1 MSRFT
6 RGVTNPA
13 TGRPIGVET
22 ALISPTVQVE
32 MADASVAE
40 VSATWDEELLVS
52 PFRPQGI
59 PTGQAIAPGRYQCI
73 NYVASCDAQV
83 ARRIVPGVQLRGGEF
98 YNGSRTGCSV
108 GGRVRISEK
117 LATSLTYSRDAI
129 TLPATRFT
137 TGLTV
142 ARIDASF
149 STRMFLSAFIQY
161 NSVTR
166 QLASNIRYQFIHR
179 PLSDL
184 FLVYNDTHVIDI
196 SRPTALQLPARAL
209 TLKCTHLF
217 SF

>member
-1 MSRFT
+1 MKPNTIILGFSDAEDLRKDDF
-6 RGVTNPA
+6 
-13 TGRPIGVET
+13 ED
-22 ALISPTVQVE
+22 PTSDFV
-32 MADASVAE
+32 
-40 VSATWDEELLVS
+40 
-52 PFRPQGI
+52 
-59 PTGQAIAPGRYQCI
+59 
-73 NYVASCDAQV
+73 
-83 ARRIVPGVQLRGGEF
+83 
-98 YNGSRTGCSV
+98 
-108 GGRVRISEK
+108 SEK
-117 LATSLTYSRDAI
+117 LATSLTYSRDVI

-166 QLASNIRYQFIHR
+166 QLASNIRYQLIHR

-184 FLVYNDTHVIDI
+184 FLVYNDTQFIDV

-209 TLKCTHLF
+209 TLKYTHLF